1 MSNYVVSNTRRNR
14 QSFTII
20 RQKNKKSKKY
30 TMTKMRR
37 LKNNKQRKKSKS
49 LTLQLGKGKMESATI
64 KECLSLKEVMQ
75 S

>member
-1 MSNYVVSNTRRNR
+1 
-14 QSFTII
+14 
-20 RQKNKKSKKY
+20 
-30 TMTKMRR
+30 MTKMRR